1 MTNQIIGFIILDNQM
16 LKILKFFY
24 SLLLDSKTYK
34 WAMVGLIAL
43 VGDYSLYKYLLSIMD
58 MDIAK
63 GLSTLLGLN
72 ISFNLNRLWTFKS
85 NSSFVDDLKR
95 YVVLYTIALTVN
107 VVANNLAY
115 KSFQNINDAYL
126 TALFLSVSVG
136 YFGQRLWVFKNR
148 LN

>member
-1 MTNQIIGFIILDNQM
+1 
-16 LKILKFFY
+16 
-24 SLLLDSKTYK
+24 
-34 WAMVGLIAL
+34 
-43 VGDYSLYKYLLSIMD
+43 MD